1 MEYTVTEK
9 ITQSMYKETN
19 YSYSDI
25 APLKVLAAFKGF
37 YSCEFEG
44 KSPDFHTVIFLTSV
58 VAFE

>member
-1 MEYTVTEK
+1 
-9 ITQSMYKETN
+9 MYKETN